1 MTEVDDKDLDR
12 EEALEVTLNSCGNP
26 DYDQSPFKGLPGV
39 EHSRRRVGSLREAA
53 ACCRRYI
60 DENDLGGGNWSG
72 GEVIRIATNEV
83 VARVSYNGRVWL
95 PEEPKART
103 PVGRGVVSVYSTRTG
118 IEALRIFEAYN
129 TIRDDFV
136 YDYISLYGS
145 GSGLDAAEMLRCVDA
160 YKQFKRGVRLTGGS
174 EFSEVCRTMRAE
186 SQQEQESNATPTPRR
201 PKM

>member
-12 EEALEVTLNSCGNP
+12 EEALEVALNSCGNP

-39 EHSRRRVGSLREAA
+39 NHSRQRVGSLREAA

-60 DENDLGGGNWSG
+60 DDNDLGGGNWSG
-72 GEVIRIATNEV
+72 GEVRRVETGEV

-95 PEEPKART
+95 PEEPKVPT

-129 TIRDDFV
+129 AIRDDFV
-136 YDYISLYGS
+136 YDYIGSYGAGS
-145 GSGLDAAEMLRCVDA
+145 GYGAAEMLRRVDA
-160 YKQFKRGVRLTGGS
+160 YKQSKRGMRLTGGS

-186 SQQEQESNATPTPRR
+186 SQQEQESEVAPTQRR